1 MLQSYKAQNKFY
13 SSNCTIK
20 AKRGNAYIAK
30 VNLQPPCEWQ
40 GKMGV
45 GIGSMSTL
53 VHWGFLIFSTIG
65 ALGLMNLCVM
75 GFPAQ
80 DRIFSSISES
90 STHETWGTA
99 SSKSSWTQSNSIG
112 LQVDKMAPIIDN
124 LGREQN
130 CLWFRQCFPLLPCCL
145 AFCIFTWWGTAALR
159 RLFFSFHDHS
169 SLIQPYSMWPT
180 VDQLRR
186 NYDFCG
192 PRNFTFMDF
201 PNTKHFKI
209 AIYSYWYKNKY
220 YLSWIIVFI
229 IVLTEA
235 SGSLNTMTIVGL
247 VNKSALGMCLLPK
260 PNDRYIHIILF
271 VLVFVLFFLSCLSWV
286 FVFVSGFEIRGVSL
300 WSLGWPGINCD
311 ILLPLPLEV
320 CTTMLDNYFL
330 YKQNKHKQ
338 SFLASFKIAFIG
350 ITPRVW
356 CDAQPRRSQTEWRLS
371 LRKALPRESLLSA
384 WRLGRWEWR
393 LLPWLDCPFQNSHW
407 DLVAW
412 Q

>member
-1 MLQSYKAQNKFY
+1 
-13 SSNCTIK
+13 
-20 AKRGNAYIAK
+20 
-30 VNLQPPCEWQ
+30 
-40 GKMGV
+40 MGV

-65 ALGLMNLCVM
+65 ALGLMNLCVV

-90 STHETWGTA
+90 STHETRGTA

-130 CLWFRQCFPLLPCCL
+130 CLWFRQCFALLPCCL

-169 SLIQPYSMWPT
+169 SLIQPYSMRPA

-186 NYDFCG
+186 NNDFCG

-235 SGSLNTMTIVGL
+235 SGSLNTRTIVCL

-271 VLVFVLFFLSCLSWV
+271 VLVFVLFFFIMFVLSFCFCFW
-286 FVFVSGFEIRGVSL
+286 FWNTRGL
-300 WSLGWPGINCD
+300 I
-311 ILLPLPLEV
+311 
-320 CTTMLDNYFL
+320 M
-330 YKQNKHKQ
+330 K
-338 SFLASFKIAFIG
+338 
-350 ITPRVW
+350 
-356 CDAQPRRSQTEWRLS
+356 
-371 LRKALPRESLLSA
+371 
-384 WRLGRWEWR
+384 
-393 LLPWLDCPFQNSHW
+393 PWL
-407 DLVAW
+407 AW
-412 Q
+412 N